1 MDVKTLLREQ
11 MQSLHGTL
19 EAAIGDCTADHITK
33 KHPGSTI
40 NSIGAIYAHTIFGED
55 GLVNGL
61 IRGGKPVYSAG
72 GWAPKIGVEMP
83 KGGLEPDWTV
93 AIDLGLFRQYA
104 AAVYQATDE
113 YLASASDA
121 DLAKVVDAGFAPAM
135 PVSSFFANV
144 LAWHAATHQGEVSA
158 LKGVQGVDGLV
169 FSH

>member
-19 EAAIGDCTADHITK
+19 EAAIGDCTADALTK
-33 KHPGSTI
+33 KQPGSTI
-40 NSIGAIYAHTIFGED
+40 NSIGAIYAHTIFSED

-61 IRGGKPVYSAG
+61 IRGAKPVYFAGEWSARV
-72 GWAPKIGVEMP
+72 GVEMP
-83 KGGLEPDWTV
+83 QGAMEPDWAV
-93 AIDLGLFRQYA
+93 SIDLSLFREYA

-121 DLAKVVDAGFAPAM
+121 DLARVIDAGFAPAM
-135 PVSSFFANV
+135 PVSSFFANII
-144 LAWHAATHQGEVSA
+144 AWHAATHQGEVSA